1 MRTVFV
7 CPRITQATF
16 FRGGDMSHQGAILF
30 VEGDDESGDHGDEK
44 GFKSHALLSPGF
56 PAYGAVNGTNLSRR
70 IGR

>member
-7 CPRITQATF
+7 GPRITEATF

-44 GFKSHALLSPGF
+44 GFKSHSLFCPGF
-56 PAYGAVNGTNLSRR
+56 PVHGAVNGTNLFRR
-70 IGR
+70 IS